1 MLQEAIDLQA
11 RAVDEVVQLLPVKEI
26 ITFKAPTGAG
36 KTHMMADVMNQVLS
50 VSADVVFLV
59 SALSKGNLAK
69 QNYDSFRK
77 YVDDGVF
84 PYLEP
89 FIITTDKTA
98 EEGVHIPEDRNVY
111 VLPRDLVKD
120 GSLLSQ
126 GPLER
131 FFLNIKANGKKIY
144 VIKDECHQ
152 ATNNLDEYSN
162 FFDRVVNVSATP
174 DEKKKQYVDVEITDE
189 EAVEACLIKKSDYQD
204 YDDMNSQC
212 LTDALSFFESKIPEY
227 VEKLNIKPCF
237 IIQISNK
244 GKCEEEL
251 KLIKSV
257 LSKEHPEL
265 IWAYLVSNT
274 TTGEDRLGDT
284 NDSGLKKLPVSEWK
298 DMIRMGYSTVDV
310 VIFKM
315 VISEGWDIPRACMLY
330 QIRNTSSKTLDE
342 QVIGRV
348 RRNPR
353 LLDFEEL
360 DEDAKKLATTA
371 WIWGLMPK
379 DSKVVKVKRMFPAD
393 ELKVKITKL
402 HPVAE
407 QKSFDIQGIIA
418 SQPKTTTHE
427 SIFDMY
433 RVQKRMKPDV
443 KEEYREYV
451 QSVDDWYKF
460 VEALPDIKAKVEEAS
475 VDYDKTMY
483 VPKDENGN
491 DILVSLPDI
500 SYYTH
505 KDKIAIVISNWMW
518 GRTDGSKKF
527 SFDSAAETNWAEE
540 LKTITLAGAKSAST
554 GAYLVGKNY
563 TTGSSICYEYYADGV
578 HKSYPDFILKDQK
591 DRIHIFESKSENE
604 NKSIHMDGDKY
615 LEKIEYLRE
624 AYLHAS
630 KLTGHHFYIPI
641 QNGDDWTIDHFF
653 DGQKEILY
661 STEEVLQVIM
671 S

>member
-11 RAVDEVVQLLPVKEI
+11 RAVDEIVQLLPQKDI

-50 VSADVVFLV
+50 EDDDVVFLV

-77 YVDDGVF
+77 YVDDSSF
-84 PYLEP
+84 PYIEP
-89 FIITTDKTA
+89 FIIATDKTP
-98 EEGVHIPEDRNVY
+98 EEGIHIPEDRNVY
-111 VLPRDLVKD
+111 VLPRDLVKE

-131 FFLNIKANGKKIY
+131 FFLNIKNAGKKIY

-174 DEKKKQYVDVEITDE
+174 DDKKKQYVDVEITDD
-189 EAVEACLIKKSDYQD
+189 EAIAAHLIKHPEYQD
-204 YDDMNSQC
+204 YDDMDEHC
-212 LTDALSFFESKIPEY
+212 LDDALSLFESKIPDY
-227 VEKLNIKPCF
+227 VEKLNVKPCF

-244 GKCEEEL
+244 GKCEDEL
-251 KLIKSV
+251 KFIKNT
-257 LSKEHPEL
+257 LQKYHPEL

-274 TTGEDRLGDT
+274 KTGEDQSGET

-298 DMIRMGYSTVDV
+298 DMIKMGYSTVDV

-330 QIRNTSSKTLDE
+330 QVRNTSSKTLDE

-353 LLDFEEL
+353 LLDFEDL
-360 DEDAKKLATTA
+360 DEDAQELASTA
-371 WIWGLMPK
+371 WIWGLEPK
-379 DSKVVKVKRMFPAD
+379 GNNVVKVKRMFPAD
-393 ELKVKITKL
+393 ELQVKTTKL
-402 HPVAE
+402 LPITE
-407 QKSFDIQGIIA
+407 QRSFDVKSVIEER
-418 SQPKTTTHE
+418 PKTTTHE

-433 RVQKRMKPDV
+433 KAQKRMNPEV
-443 KEEYREYV
+443 KEEYKEYV
-451 QSVDDWYKF
+451 KTVDDWYKF
-460 VEALPDIKAKVEEAS
+460 VEALPHIKAKVEEVS
-475 VDYDKTMY
+475 VDYANTMY
-483 VPKDENGN
+483 VPKDESGN
-491 DILVSLPDI
+491 DILAMLPDV

-505 KDKIAIVISNWMW
+505 KNDLQIIINNWMW
-518 GRTDGSKKF
+518 GRDDNKKDF
-527 SFDSAAETNWAEE
+527 SFDSSAERDWAET
-540 LKTITLAGAKSAST
+540 LKSITMAGAKTAST
-554 GAYLVGKNY
+554 GVYLVGKNY
-563 TTGSSICYEYYADGV
+563 TTGSTICYEYYADGI

-604 NKSIHMDGDKY
+604 NHSIHMDGD
-615 LEKIEYLRE
+615 EYLAKIDHLRK

-641 QNGDDWTIDHFF
+641 QNGTDWTIEHFF
-653 DGQKEILY
+653 DGQKEMLY
-661 STEEVLQVIM
+661 NVGDVLKVITT
-671 S
+671 